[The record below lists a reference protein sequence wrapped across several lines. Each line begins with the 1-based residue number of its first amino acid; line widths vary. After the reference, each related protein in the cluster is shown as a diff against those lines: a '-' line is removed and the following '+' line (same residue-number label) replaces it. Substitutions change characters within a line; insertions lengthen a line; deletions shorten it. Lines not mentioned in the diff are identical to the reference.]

1 MKKKLY
7 KRIGNALLF
16 MIVAPIVV
24 PITLPYLYIKKIVE
38 LTQGK

>member
-16 MIVAPIVV
+16 MIVV
-24 PITLPYLYIKKIVE
+24 PIALPFALPYLYIKKIVE